1 MPRREKRKLI
11 AEINVVPYIDV
22 TLVLLIVFM
31 ASVPLVMQGVDVDLP
46 KAPAQKI
53 DPGQLEP
60 LIVSVNQQGEFFVN
74 LGADPER
81 AIDSQQLAE
90 TVQKVLKATPE
101 TPVMVWG
108 DKRVNYG
115 AVVNVMALL
124 QAAGA
129 PSVGLVTEPG
139 REPAGS

>member
-1 MPRREKRKLI
+1 MSSGVSRRQKRKLI

-31 ASVPLVMQGVDVDLP
+31 ASVPLVLQGVDVDLP

-53 DPGQLEP
+53 DPKAIEP
-60 LIVSVNQQGEFFVN
+60 LVASVNASGEFFVN
-74 LGADPER
+74 LGAGPEKSIESNKLGEIV
-81 AIDSQQLAE
+81 A
-90 TVQKVLKATPE
+90 KVLKATPE
-101 TPVMVWG
+101 TPVLVRG
-108 DKRVNYG
+108 DKSVNYG
-115 AVVNVMALL
+115 AVVNLMALL

-139 REPAGS
+139 RG